1 MKRRIG
7 VSVAAALLIS
17 WCSLAS
23 AETAADWDWY
33 FAPYLWGPSVSL
45 DVTVDND
52 PVVGADASFEDLLD
66 KTDIAGMFHFEGQ
79 CEHAGFLVDALFLD
93 LGSNQTT
100 TARPPL
106 PSGTQTTLGV
116 TIGIYEAAGFYRPGG
131 KAHGLDLIFGAR
143 MYDYRSRLEAT
154 FPAPINAKTSR
165 GTDKNL
171 IDAFG
176 GVRYLVPIGKRWD
189 FVARGDVGTGGSDL
203 SWNAHASFG
212 VRLGKTDLFNLRFGW
227 RYMELDVTKDAQPL
241 SIDME
246 SDLTLNGPII
256 GFAMKF

>member
-1 MKRRIG
+1 
-7 VSVAAALLIS
+7 
-17 WCSLAS
+17 
-23 AETAADWDWY
+23 
-33 FAPYLWGPSVSL
+33 
-45 DVTVDND
+45 
-52 PVVGADASFEDLLD
+52 
-66 KTDIAGMFHFEGQ
+66 
-79 CEHAGFLVDALFLD
+79 
-93 LGSNQTT
+93 
-100 TARPPL
+100 
-106 PSGTQTTLGV
+106 
-116 TIGIYEAAGFYRPGG
+116 
-131 KAHGLDLIFGAR
+131 

-241 SIDME
+241 EHRHGERPDAQRANHRLCDEVLGGRSRD
-246 SDLTLNGPII
+246 
-256 GFAMKF
+256 A